1 MERSEMLMICP
12 RCRIEGNGKFCQNCG
27 QPLMQQNAQQY
38 QYQNNNFQNN
48 VQQPNYNSTPQYYN
62 PTPVH
67 KNHTALGI
75 IAFILSFLGY
85 LGAIGALLGIID
97 IGKDSYKNNKHGL
110 AVASIPIGL
119 VMLVLAVGMSSGS
132 NSSQQSNA
140 TASKKAS
147 KAEVINT
154 STASTAVTKAD
165 PEPVKISYKDMKLGD
180 IGIKDN
186 INVGLAYVKR
196 MSYLPTALGPE
207 ENIGEGNE
215 VILAYFDFYNN
226 NDKNKSV
233 SPNDIT
239 CYADG
244 IQVGDVETYIKIESD
259 GICQYYNEDLADH
272 TQMISVQDY
281 AVPKGWNEL
290 KFFYKSECIWTV
302 SQDDVSEEPYSF
314 SSMYTDLKVDRD
326 VTSEG
331 TVIYDDKYKIEFK
344 GASDYVHNNMV
355 WGDTSYV
362 VFKYL
367 ITNTGSEAINY
378 SLAGYQMTGYQNNY
392 YLGDS
397 VYTLNEDIDGYK
409 NIYDVDNIEPGMSA
423 QIYVAFESFGEP
435 GNLYMVYDD
444 GYIISEYRGYA
455 YVER

>member
-1 MERSEMLMICP
+1 MICP

-27 QPLMQQNAQQY
+27 QPLMQQNPQ
-38 QYQNNNFQNN
+38 QYQNNNYQNN
-48 VQQPNYNSTPQYYN
+48 MQQLQYTNTPQYYN

-67 KNHTALGI
+67 KSHTALGV
-75 IAFILSFLGY
+75 IAFILSFLFY
-85 LGAIGALLGIID
+85 LGPVGALLGIID
-97 IGKDSYKNNKHGL
+97 IGKDSYKNSKHGL

-119 VMLVLAVGMSSGS
+119 CMLLLSIGMSSGS

-154 STASTAVTKAD
+154 STTNTTVTKAD
-165 PEPVKISYKDMKLGD
+165 PEPVKVSYKDMKLGD
-180 IGIKDN
+180 IGVKDN

-196 MSYLPTALGPE
+196 MNYLPTALGPE
-207 ENIGEGNE
+207 EDIGEGNE

-226 NDKNKSV
+226 NDKSKSI

-244 IQVGDVETYIKIESD
+244 IQVGDVETYIKVESD
-259 GICQYYNEDLADH
+259 GISQYYNETLAAH
-272 TQMISVQDY
+272 TQMVSVQDY
-281 AVPKGWNEL
+281 AVPIGWNEL

-302 SQDDVSEEPYSF
+302 TQDNVSEEPYSF
-314 SSMYTDLKVDRD
+314 SSMYIDLKVDRE
-326 VTSEG
+326 VTNEG
-331 TVIYDDKYKIEFK
+331 TVIYDDKYKIEFQ
-344 GASDYVHNNMV
+344 GATDYVHNNMV

-367 ITNTGSEAINY
+367 ITNTGSEAVNY
-378 SLAGYQMTGYQNNY
+378 SLAGYQMSGYQNNY
-392 YLGDS
+392 YLGS
-397 VYTLNEDIDGYK
+397 AVYSMTDDIEGYK
-409 NIYDVDNIEPGMSA
+409 NIYSVDSIEPGMSA
-423 QIYVAFESFGEP
+423 QIYVAFESFGDP

-444 GYIISEYRGYA
+444 GYIIDQIKGSV